1 MTTLVATVGTAQ
13 TPLPTT
19 LVAGVT
25 FAAIGLTITDNSGAA
40 AIFTDASGNKTTS
53 ILLTGAETPPWTAT
67 ATGVSGQG
75 EASYTAQALDST
87 GANLGTSFTF
97 TESGSGGVVTPPAT
111 FPQPVLAGSSLVV
124 TA

>member
-1 MTTLVATVGTAQ
+1 MSTLVATVGILQ

-19 LVAGVT
+19 LAVGVT
-25 FAAIGLTITDNSGAA
+25 FAAIALTITDNSGQPATFVGPGGA
-40 AIFTDASGNKTTS
+40 TETS

-67 ATGVSGQG
+67 GTGVDGPN

-97 TESGSGGVVTPPAT
+97 TESGSGGVVTLPAT
-111 FPQPVLAGSSLVV
+111 FPQPVAAGSSLVV
-124 TA
+124 TG